1 MKESNATR
9 KAPEFSGSISCQ
21 GLAGEFVF
29 AYLPGLA
36 GQMKNQGQFS
46 VVNFAIF

>member
-1 MKESNATR
+1 MKNSNATR
-9 KAPEFSGSISCQ
+9 KAPEFSGSISCR
-21 GLAGEFVF
+21 GLAGDFIC

-46 VVNFAIF
+46 VVILVI